1 MLLGMKFV
9 WPEAINL
16 CAVILIY
23 TQLRVVI
30 FTLLIT
36 VSLLLSTFLLSE
48 GTAMATSYCF
58 RALVYTSGTCY
69 GAVKAPL
76 MGITVSSRGCRMA

>member
-48 GTAMATSYCF
+48 GTVMAMSYCF
-58 RALVYTSGTCY
+58 RALVYTSETC
-69 GAVKAPL
+69 
-76 MGITVSSRGCRMA
+76 